1 MLLAR
6 RPGNL
11 SGRAKLKRCFEDG
24 RKSVGSARMS
34 LGKNILHESC
44 AMTSRKIVFF
54 AFAFLLGLAGVEAG
68 WAASPQTK
76 VPYALLIDDNTGAVL
91 FAKNANAPMAP
102 ASTTKI
108 LTAEIVFREIV
119 EGRLRLDDT
128 APISP
133 RAARE
138 GDAESGG
145 SSMFAQANSRVRIE
159 DLLRGLVI
167 ASGNDAAIA
176 LAEDVAGAE
185 EAFVAL
191 MNRRARE
198 LGMTRSH
205 FANAWGDGDPG
216 QKVTARDM
224 ARLAAY
230 VIRTYPQ
237 FYSYFGEA
245 EFTWNGI
252 RQQNRNP
259 LLAMNIG
266 ADGVKTGHLGQSGFG
281 LVGSAV
287 QNGHRLILVLNG
299 ARSEEERAREA
310 RRLLEWGFG
319 TVGR

>member
-1 MLLAR
+1 M
-6 RPGNL
+6 
-11 SGRAKLKRCFEDG
+11 
-24 RKSVGSARMS
+24 
-34 LGKNILHESC
+34 IL
-44 AMTSRKIVFF
+44 RKIVLI
-54 AFAFLLGLAGVEAG
+54 AFALPLALARPEAG
-68 WAASPQTK
+68 WAASPGTK
-76 VPYALLIDDNTGAVL
+76 VPYALLIDDDTGAVL
-91 FAKNANAPMAP
+91 FAKNADAPMAP

-108 LTAEIVFREIV
+108 LTAEIVFGEIAA
-119 EGRLRLDDT
+119 GRLKLDDT

-133 RAARE
+133 RAASE

-145 SSMFAQANSRVRIE
+145 SSMFAQADSRVRIE

-176 LAEDVAGAE
+176 LAEAVAGTE
-185 EAFVAL
+185 EAFVVL

-205 FANAWGDGDPG
+205 FANAWGDGNPG

-224 ARLAAY
+224 ARLAAD

-237 FYSYFGEA
+237 FYPYFGQP

-259 LLAMNIG
+259 LLTMNIG
-266 ADGVKTGHLGQSGFG
+266 ADGIKTGHLAQSGFG

-299 ARSEEERAREA
+299 ARTDQERAREA

-319 TVGR
+319 APGR

>member
-1 MLLAR
+1 MIPHAVVVALTSLLLFAGLG
-6 RPGNL
+6 P
-11 SGRAKLKRCFEDG
+11 GRA
-24 RKSVGSARMS
+24 
-34 LGKNILHESC
+34 
-44 AMTSRKIVFF
+44 
-54 AFAFLLGLAGVEAG
+54 
-68 WAASPQTK
+68 AAPQTS
-76 VPYALLIDDNTGAVL
+76 VPYALLIDFDTGATL
-91 FAKNANAPMAP
+91 FAKNADASMSP

-108 LTAEIVFREIV
+108 LTAEIVFRAV
-119 EGRLRLDDT
+119 AEGRLRLDDS

-145 SSMFAQANSRVRIE
+145 SSMFAQAGSQVRVD
-159 DLLRGLVI
+159 DLLRGLVV

-176 LAEDVAGAE
+176 LAERVAGTE
-185 EAFVAL
+185 EAFAAL
-191 MNRRARE
+191 MNQRARE

-205 FANAWGDGDPG
+205 FANAWGGGSP
-216 QKVTARDM
+216 QQTVTARDM

-237 FYSYFGEA
+237 FYPYFGEA
-245 EFTWNGI
+245 EFTGNGI

-259 LLAMNIG
+259 LLAMAIG
-266 ADGVKTGHLGQSGFG
+266 ADGMKTGHLAQSGFG

-299 ARSEEERAREA
+299 ARTEDERAREA

-319 TVGR
+319 APGR